1 MKHSYPSTQIIKY
14 IYNELEALEH
24 LETEYAIE
32 HDPRWASSYKKLKSA
47 YSALPKVEYYPK
59 KHVLKSILSYSAAM

>member
-24 LETEYAIE
+24 LETEHAIE
-32 HDPRWASSYKKLKSA
+32 HNPAWNSSYAKLKSA
-47 YSALPKVEYYPK
+47 YSALPKVEFFPRAN
-59 KHVLKSILSYSAAM
+59 VLKKILSYSAAV